1 MTSADCEQSSCELP
15 VVVVGVPPPDRT
27 SEVFSDEIISDL
39 SVPQVNRKARNGTEL
54 RSTALENNRH
64 VTPDPPM
71 DSSEASASGQQT
83 DTPETSGTEDIVRR
97 SSVRVLRGILKKPRR
112 YSREI
117 TTQENQETRLETR
130 LQREQ
135 VNGESASIDQSIIP
149 EISSQHSDDEQS
161 QPNNPI
167 ESPTKPETNLAT
179 YKPQRGSLQMAAF
192 DRILFAK
199 RGAELRDEY
208 MRDGRNNGD
217 LV

>member
-15 VVVVGVPPPDRT
+15 IVVIGVPPPDRT
-27 SEVFSDEIISDL
+27 SDVFSDEIISEL
-39 SVPQVNRKARNGTEL
+39 SVPQVNRKGRNGTEL
-54 RSTALENNRH
+54 RSTALENNRQA
-64 VTPDPPM
+64 TPDPPM
-71 DSSEASASGQQT
+71 DSSGASASGQQT

-117 TTQENQETRLETR
+117 KTQQNQETRLR
-130 LQREQ
+130 REQ

-217 LV
+217 LI

>member
-1 MTSADCEQSSCELP
+1 MTRLTLIDCEQSSCELP
-15 VVVVGVPPPDRT
+15 IVVVGVPPPNRT
-27 SEVFSDEIISDL
+27 SYHFPDEIISEL
-39 SVPQVNRKARNGTEL
+39 GVPQIAREGRNGTEL
-54 RSTALENNRH
+54 RSTAFQKTRH
-64 VTPDPPM
+64 DTHEPPM
-71 DSSEASASGQQT
+71 DSSGASASGQQT

-112 YSREI
+112 HSREI
-117 TTQENQETRLETR
+117 KSQEIQETRLR
-130 LQREQ
+130 RER

-167 ESPTKPETNLAT
+167 ESPTKPETNLAA
-179 YKPQRGSLQMAAF
+179 YKLQRGSLQMAAF

-217 LV
+217 LI

>member
-1 MTSADCEQSSCELP
+1 MTSTDCEQSSCELP
-15 VVVVGVPPPDRT
+15 IVVVGVPPPDRT
-27 SEVFSDEIISDL
+27 SDVFSDEIISEL
-39 SVPQVNRKARNGTEL
+39 SVPQVNRQGRNGTEL
-54 RSTALENNRH
+54 RSTALENNRQA
-64 VTPDPPM
+64 TPDPPM
-71 DSSEASASGQQT
+71 DSSGASASGQQT

-112 YSREI
+112 YSKEI
-117 TTQENQETRLETR
+117 KTQENQETRLR
-130 LQREQ
+130 REQ

-161 QPNNPI
+161 QPNNRI
-167 ESPTKPETNLAT
+167 ESPTKAETNLAT

-217 LV
+217 VI

>member
-1 MTSADCEQSSCELP
+1 MTSANCEQSSCELP
-15 VVVVGVPPPDRT
+15 IVVVGVPPPNRASD
-27 SEVFSDEIISDL
+27 VFSDEIISEL
-39 SVPQVNRKARNGTEL
+39 NVPQPNRKGRNETEL

-64 VTPDPPM
+64 ATPDPPM
-71 DSSEASASGQQT
+71 DPSGASASGQQT

-97 SSVRVLRGILKKPRR
+97 SSVRVLRGILKKPR

-117 TTQENQETRLETR
+117 KTQEIQETRLR
-130 LQREQ
+130 REQ
-135 VNGESASIDQSIIP
+135 ANGESASIDQSIIP

-161 QPNNPI
+161 QPNDPI
-167 ESPTKPETNLAT
+167 ESPTKPETNLAA

>member
-15 VVVVGVPPPDRT
+15 IVVVGVPPPDRT
-27 SEVFSDEIISDL
+27 SDVFSDEIVSEL
-39 SVPQVNRKARNGTEL
+39 SVPQVNRKGRNGTEF
-54 RSTALENNRH
+54 RSTALENNRQA
-64 VTPDPPM
+64 TPDPPM
-71 DSSEASASGQQT
+71 DSSASGQQT

-112 YSREI
+112 YSKEI
-117 TTQENQETRLETR
+117 KTQENQETRLR
-130 LQREQ
+130 REQ

-167 ESPTKPETNLAT
+167 ESTKPETNLAT

-217 LV
+217 VI

>member
-15 VVVVGVPPPDRT
+15 IVVIGVPPPDRT
-27 SEVFSDEIISDL
+27 SDVFSDEIISEL
-39 SVPQVNRKARNGTEL
+39 SVPQVNRKGRNGTEL
-54 RSTALENNRH
+54 RSTALENNRQA
-64 VTPDPPM
+64 TPDPPM
-71 DSSEASASGQQT
+71 DSSGASASGQQT
-83 DTPETSGTEDIVRR
+83 DTPEMSGTEDIVRR

-117 TTQENQETRLETR
+117 KTQQNQETRLR
-130 LQREQ
+130 REQ

-149 EISSQHSDDEQS
+149 EISSQHSDDDQS

>member
-15 VVVVGVPPPDRT
+15 IVVIGVPPPDRT
-27 SEVFSDEIISDL
+27 SDVFSDEIISEL
-39 SVPQVNRKARNGTEL
+39 SVPQVNRKGRNGTEL
-54 RSTALENNRH
+54 RSTALENNRQA
-64 VTPDPPM
+64 TPDPPM
-71 DSSEASASGQQT
+71 DSSGASASGQQT

-117 TTQENQETRLETR
+117 KTQQNQETRLR
-130 LQREQ
+130 REQ

-161 QPNNPI
+161 QLNNPI

-217 LV
+217 LI